1 MPSSLIVPLS
11 ALYVLV
17 VVVVLIYE
25 DRDPSTTLAWLLVLL
40 FLPVVGIPLYFFAG
54 RLWPWRRY
62 RKRIDTINAA
72 EAHRVLPPVY
82 AAHLRWSNERRVRY
96 DGTDV
101 AKIITMIERQSDGP
115 PMPAERVE
123 VFTSGAEK
131 FDRLIADIEAATDH
145 VHLQYF
151 IWEKDELT
159 ARIAQAARKKV
170 AEGVEVRIMYDF
182 VGSIMYSK
190 RELNALER
198 SGVQVKAD
206 LTKINE
212 LNYRNHL
219 KIAVIDG
226 HIGYTGGMNMGQ
238 EYIDGGKRFD
248 VWRDTHIR
256 MVGPAVAELQRLFV
270 ARWFVNKMGNL
281 WTDRYFPV
289 LEMAAPSSAIM
300 VQLVHSSVGDEW
312 EAAKLTFLQAV
323 ASADL
328 SVRVQ
333 SPYFVPDQSFLD
345 AMITASLG
353 GVDLR
358 FMMAGIPDKK
368 IPFWAAWTYLSKLV
382 AAGGRAYQYTSGF
395 FHPKTLAVDSKFCAI
410 GTTNID
416 VRSFALHDELMVFI
430 YDEDITAQ
438 VEAQFDAD
446 EAYCREITARELEHE
461 GVLTSFRNSVAR
473 LTSRML

>member
-1 MPSSLIVPLS
+1 MLSSLIVPAS

-40 FLPVVGIPLYFFAG
+40 FLPVIGIPLYFFAG
-54 RLWPWRRY
+54 RMWPWRRY
-62 RKRIDTINAA
+62 RKRVDTLNAA
-72 EAHRVLPPVY
+72 EAHRVLPAVY
-82 AAHLRWSNERRVRY
+82 AAHLRWSNEQRAKY
-96 DGTDV
+96 EGTDV

-123 VFTSGAEK
+123 ILNSGAEK
-131 FDRLIADIEAATDH
+131 FDRLIADIQAATDH

-151 IWEKDELT
+151 IWGKDELT
-159 ARIAQAARKKV
+159 ARITEALRKKV

-182 VGSIMYSK
+182 VGSVTYSK
-190 RELNALER
+190 SEMKALER
-198 SGVQVKAD
+198 AGAQVKAD
-206 LTKINE
+206 LTKLNE

-226 HIGYTGGMNMGQ
+226 HIGYTGGMNMAQ
-238 EYIDGGKRFD
+238 EYIDGGRRFD
-248 VWRDTHIR
+248 VWRDTHVRI
-256 MVGPAVAELQRLFV
+256 VGPAVAELQRLFV
-270 ARWFVNKMGNL
+270 ARWFVNQMGNL
-281 WTDRYFPV
+281 WTERYFPV
-289 LEMAAPSSAIM
+289 QEIEDPSSAVM
-300 VQLVHSSVGDEW
+300 LQLVHSSIGDEW
-312 EAAKLTFLQAV
+312 EAVKQTFLQAV

-345 AMITASLG
+345 AMITAALG

-358 FMMAGIPDKK
+358 LMMTGIPDKK
-368 IPFWAAWTYLSKLV
+368 IPFWAARTYLARLA
-382 AAGGRAYQYTSGF
+382 AAGGRAYQYTAGF
-395 FHPKTLAVDSKFCAI
+395 FHAKALAVDSKFCAL

-430 YDEDITAQ
+430 YDEEITRQ
-438 VEAQFDAD
+438 VEAQFEID
-446 EAYCREITARELEHE
+446 EVSCREVTIEELSSE
-461 GVLTSFRNSVAR
+461 GVLASFRNSVAR